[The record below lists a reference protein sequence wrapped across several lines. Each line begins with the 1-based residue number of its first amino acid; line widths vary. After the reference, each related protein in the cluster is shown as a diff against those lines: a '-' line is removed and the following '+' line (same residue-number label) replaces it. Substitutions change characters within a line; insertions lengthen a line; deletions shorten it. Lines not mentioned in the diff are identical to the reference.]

1 VLLSTLL
8 KQSSADDYIL
18 KYLVMLVFGVLSLN
32 IYNEQK
38 FLSCF
43 RHIRVL
49 LCMYSCSLRS
59 LLYFYQCVSTSCSY
73 YTHTWRLTILMQHT
87 GWSLAICMYF
97 FSKLIFKL
105 YIYTISR
112 SMKIT
117 RVQFF
122 YLTVYLYFPLA
133 SILVF
138 FTYYTRNNI
147 FGNKQL
153 IVLYATNS
161 LIHKQLIFYLIWNS
175 SIAQRFQ

>member
-8 KQSSADDYIL
+8 KQSSTDDYIL

-38 FLSCF
+38 FLACF

-73 YTHTWRLTILMQHT
+73 YTHTWRLTIPMQHT

-105 YIYTISR
+105 YIYDFSFYENY
-112 SMKIT
+112 SGAVFLFN
-117 RVQFF
+117 RVPIFPVGKYTSLL
-122 YLTVYLYFPLA
+122 YLLY
-133 SILVF
+133 
-138 FTYYTRNNI
+138 
-147 FGNKQL
+147 K
-153 IVLYATNS
+153 
-161 LIHKQLIFYLIWNS
+161 K
-175 SIAQRFQ
+175 